1 MQPNKVQRIIKKY
14 TGLVAIAIT
23 FFLFL
28 ILNLIATPLIN
39 SGDDTFFMYTLGG
52 GYGEAPTN
60 LLHYNY
66 GWHFFLGSA
75 VKFLFTAF
83 PGTNWYSVTL
93 LFFHITGCSCVLYV
107 LLKRLKAGTALL
119 LFSLLF
125 FFIEIRLLLSLT
137 FTGASFV
144 AAAGSACLLIYQLK
158 QNRKWALSTFFA
170 LFFLVLAGMLRLQIV
185 WLVVFLFSAVAVTM
199 LTRKQ
204 LFGWLACVGIV
215 IVLLFGFNKIH
226 EGYYKKNIAGWE
238 QQEKFRQALF
248 YAYNRQLSP
257 SSVFQDSVEE
267 QLFYAGFLYD
277 SVKFNTVRITEI
289 TRQITRKRSLLRKED
304 RQGLYWFFVEMRI
317 YIVLVGVI
325 IFLLLTQKRYQ
336 PIRKWLFALLA
347 FFVIHAYLFVFLK
360 ITMPI
365 HLGLLFFLVVSLCMH
380 LEKRDSIFT
389 EASKNILIPAAIFLV
404 SLYCWM
410 GIRVWKE
417 NEENK
422 KKYQQFLC
430 MVGELNK
437 HRDSL
442 FVATDDAFL
451 LHYFYIWNTPKQFP
465 ARNLLYK
472 DRLITHTYLQTLSRF
487 GITNLD
493 SALLYNKNVFLVGG
507 VLPAL
512 EKKEKAVKLS
522 APDPQYN
529 CLQVR
534 RLIFQ

>member
-1 MQPNKVQRIIKKY
+1 MQIKVEKIIAAK
-14 TGLVAIAIT
+14 TGVIATIIATVLVAIVNIV
-23 FFLFL
+23 
-28 ILNLIATPLIN
+28 ATPLIN
-39 SGDDTFFMYTLGG
+39 SGDDTFLMYTLGG
-52 GYGEAPTN
+52 GYGETPTN
-60 LLHYNY
+60 LLHYNHIWHPVL
-66 GWHFFLGSA
+66 GWI
-75 VKFLFTAF
+75 VKSLFTAF
-83 PGTNWYSVTL
+83 PGTNWYSVIL
-93 LFFHITGCSCVLYV
+93 LFFHVVGCSSVLLV
-107 LLKRLKAGTALL
+107 LLKNLKTGTALL

-125 FFIEIRLLLSLT
+125 FFVETRLLLSLT

-158 QNRKWALSTFFA
+158 QNRKWVLSTFFA

-185 WLVVFLFSAVAVTM
+185 WLVVFLFSAVAITM

-257 SSVFQDSVEE
+257 SSVFRDSVEE

-277 SVKFNTVRITEI
+277 SVKFNTGRITEI
-289 TRQITRKRSLLRKED
+289 TRQITRNRSLLRKED
-304 RQGLYWFFVEMRI
+304 RQGLYWFFIEMRI
-317 YIVLVGVI
+317 YIVLFGVI
-325 IFLLLTQKRYQ
+325 IFLLLTQKRHQ
-336 PIRKWLFALLA
+336 LIIKWLFALLA
-347 FFVIHAYLFVFLK
+347 FCVIHAYLFVFLK

-365 HLGLLFFLVVSLCMH
+365 HLGLLFFLFVSLCMH
-380 LEKRDSIFT
+380 LEKRDSLFGET
-389 EASKNILIPAAIFLV
+389 SKSILIPAAIILV

-410 GIRVWKE
+410 GIRVSKE

-422 KKYQQFLC
+422 EKYQRFLC
-430 MVGELNK
+430 MVKELNK

-451 LHYFYIWNTPKQFP
+451 LHYFYIWNTPAQFP
-465 ARNLLYK
+465 AINLLYK

-493 SALLYNKNVFLVGG
+493 SALLYNKNVFLVG
-507 VLPAL
+507 VPLPAL
-512 EKKEKAVKLS
+512 EKKEKAIKLA